1 MIDRFTITASATK
14 IAERFS
20 VEVPDFY
27 TPKYNAA
34 PTQLIGVITSNA
46 PEGLSNFYWGTSPEW
61 AKNKT
66 LSEKIIN
73 VRAEVILEKPAIKR
87 SMMRGRCIVP
97 ADGFYAWK
105 KAGKKSMIPYRFV
118 DKNEGIFSF
127 AAIWEEFE
135 DTDGNELQTFSII
148 TVPANELVTP
158 IYDRMPVIL
167 SPETEAQWLN
177 KETKEE
183 ELVSVLTAIPAN
195 QLNLYS
201 ISPRISNPALD
212 VPSLIHPTPPAD
224 QHGNLTLFD

>member
-27 TPKYNAA
+27 KPKYNAA
-34 PTQLIGVITSNA
+34 PTQLISVITSQA
-46 PEGLSNFYWGTSPEW
+46 SQGLSNFYWGTSPEW
-61 AKNKT
+61 SKNKT

-73 VRAEVILEKPAIKR
+73 VRAELILEKPAIKR
-87 SMMRGRCIVP
+87 SMMRTRCIIP

-105 KAGKKSMIPYRFV
+105 KAGKKSLIPYRFV
-118 DKNEGIFSF
+118 SKHEDIFSF
-127 AAIWEEFE
+127 AGIWEEFE

-148 TVPANELVTP
+148 TVPANEIVAP

-167 SPETEAQWLN
+167 TPETESLWLN
-177 KETKEE
+177 KESKEE
-183 ELVSVLTAIPAN
+183 NLLGVLQAFPSN

-201 ISPRISNPALD
+201 ISPRISNIDID

-224 QHGNLTLFD
+224 QYGNLTLFD